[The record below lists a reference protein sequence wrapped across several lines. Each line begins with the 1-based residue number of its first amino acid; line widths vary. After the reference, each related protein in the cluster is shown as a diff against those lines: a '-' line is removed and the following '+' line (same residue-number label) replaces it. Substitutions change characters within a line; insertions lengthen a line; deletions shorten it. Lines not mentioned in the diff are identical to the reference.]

1 MKRSRVLIALLSLSA
16 ALAAASAS
24 FSIAWYASSTHLRV
38 EEIVIE
44 ADATRS
50 LTIATEIDG
59 EYKSDLHPQDLK
71 AVGHFAPVTTA
82 FTENWLGQSDMPKF
96 YDMSHPHFTEN
107 DPRLYEGSPSGYF
120 SQELFLKCDDDAIV
134 GIDAEGSTFTPD
146 KAKNNAY
153 ARKLALEEGL
163 VEGSE
168 AYEEFLTYTANRLN
182 LIHQAGRISVL
193 VDDQYL
199 VYDPIANEEGPVYLA
214 GTLDNDCDKV
224 YETYSRSDTG
234 DLFEVCYGQLSEGHT
249 RADLP
254 YFAPGGEYPEVIEY
268 NAFDADHD
276 PFAHVLDF
284 ESAKEM
290 FATENRLTKA
300 ELGSQLQ
307 MPQFHFD
314 MAAHTPKRVVVS
326 FYLEGWDRDSV
337 NYVMG
342 ASFDLTLSFRII
354 REK

>member
-1 MKRSRVLIALLSLSA
+1 MKRSRVFIALLSLSA

-50 LTIATEIDG
+50 LTIATAIDG

-96 YDMSHPHFTEN
+96 YDMSHPYTMEG
-107 DPRLYEGSPSGYF
+107 DPKLYEGSESCYF

-134 GIDAEGSTFTPD
+134 GIDAEQSTFTPD
-146 KAKNNAY
+146 KAKNAAY
-153 ARKLALEEGL
+153 ARELALDEGY
-163 VEGSE
+163 VEGSAE
-168 AYEEFLTYTANRLN
+168 YEEFLSYTVSRLN

-199 VYDPIANEEGPVYLA
+199 VYDPIANESGPVYLA
-214 GTLDNDCDKV
+214 GALDNTNNRHYD
-224 YETYSRSDTG
+224 TYVSSADSQAY
-234 DLFEVCYGQLSEGHT
+234 EVCYGQLLDGHSRDELVYVEPDPDPT
-249 RADLP
+249 P
-254 YFAPGGEYPEVIEY
+254 VEEY

-276 PFAHVLDF
+276 PNAFALDF
-284 ESAKEM
+284 EASQAL